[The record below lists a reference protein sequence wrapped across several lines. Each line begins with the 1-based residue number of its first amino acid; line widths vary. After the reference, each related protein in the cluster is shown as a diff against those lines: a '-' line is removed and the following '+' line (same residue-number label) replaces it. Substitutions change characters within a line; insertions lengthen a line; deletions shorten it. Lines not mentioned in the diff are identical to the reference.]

1 MNELLAA
8 LVPGLAWALLDFVWQ
23 GLLIGWGAALALGLM
38 RKSRPQA
45 RYALACA
52 ALLLCAALPL
62 AGLVQ
67 RLADAGSDSA
77 QATTSLALVLAGQA
91 GEGAGPADAALGV
104 AGKLAGWE
112 QALQARL
119 PLVMLFWACGA
130 GALALRLLAGL
141 AWVRRRSRPGQ
152 SLDHPQLQAT
162 LSRMAAAFGIARPV
176 RLGLVG
182 DMASPVTAGWWRPV
196 VLVPAALASGMPMP
210 LLEALLAHE
219 LAHIKR
225 HDYLV
230 NLVQGTIEIVLFY
243 HPTVWWLSN
252 RIRIE
257 REQIADDLA
266 ASMLGEPRRLALALS
281 ELDQFQFPTPHLA
294 HAAHGGN
301 LMSRIKRLVRPDTE
315 PLNWKM
321 AVPILGLAASCAAFY
336 ANAQGVPAP
345 APAPSPSVKAA
356 PAPSPMPSPR
366 PSPAPRVKKEWTV
379 NKGHDTA
386 YALVRGPERKG
397 STMSGGSDDWRDIE
411 AVKRTVPGDFFWFRK
426 DGKAYIVQD
435 PAVLARLIEAWEPV
449 DRLGAQMD
457 AHGKEMD
464 VHGKQME
471 RLGKQ
476 MEAVGREAQPDPVE
490 QKKIEQRMKVLGRE
504 QEKLHRE
511 VDRTARKMAAATGDE
526 RARLTVELNK
536 LAKQAL
542 EQGRLMEKEGEGMAR
557 MGEEMARRHA
567 PMEAIGKQMEQAGK
581 PMEALGEK
589 MGKLGE
595 QMERE
600 SAAAD
605 KVVRA
610 LIADALSRGVALP
623 APARN
628 KEG

>member
-1 MNELLAA
+1 M
-8 LVPGLAWALLDFVWQ
+8 
-23 GLLIGWGAALALGLM
+23 
-38 RKSRPQA
+38 
-45 RYALACA
+45 
-52 ALLLCAALPL
+52 
-62 AGLVQ
+62 
-67 RLADAGSDSA
+67 
-77 QATTSLALVLAGQA
+77 
-91 GEGAGPADAALGV
+91 
-104 AGKLAGWE
+104 
-112 QALQARL
+112 
-119 PLVMLFWACGA
+119 
-130 GALALRLLAGL
+130 
-141 AWVRRRSRPGQ
+141 
-152 SLDHPQLQAT
+152 
-162 LSRMAAAFGIARPV
+162 
-176 RLGLVG
+176 
-182 DMASPVTAGWWRPV
+182 
-196 VLVPAALASGMPMP
+196 
-210 LLEALLAHE
+210 
-219 LAHIKR
+219 
-225 HDYLV
+225 
-230 NLVQGTIEIVLFY
+230 IEIVLFY

-252 RIRIE
+252 RIRVE

-321 AVPILGLAASCAAFY
+321 AVPVLGLAAACAAFY
-336 ANAQGVPAP
+336 ANAQSVPAP

-356 PAPSPMPSPR
+356 PAPSPSPSPT
-366 PSPAPRVKKEWTV
+366 PRVKKEWTA
-379 NKGHDTA
+379 NKGHDTP

-411 AVKRTVPGDFFWFRK
+411 AAKRAVPGDFFWFRK

-435 PAVLARLIEAWEPV
+435 PAVLARLIEVWEPV
-449 DRLGAQMD
+449 DRLGVQMD

-464 VHGKQME
+464 VHGKEME

-476 MEAVGREAQPDPVE
+476 MEAAGRDIRPDPA
-490 QKKIEQRMKVLGRE
+490 EQRKFEKRMQELGRE
-504 QEKLHRE
+504 QHKLGRE
-511 VDRTARKMAAATGDE
+511 IDRTARKMAAASGAE
-526 RARLTVELNK
+526 RDRLSLELNK
-536 LAKQAL
+536 LSSQAL

-557 MGEEMARRHA
+557 MGEELARRHA

-605 KVVRA
+605 KVVRS
-610 LIADALSRGVALP
+610 LIADALSRGVAVP
-623 APARN
+623 APTRN

>member
-1 MNELLAA
+1 MDDLLAA

-23 GLLIGWGAALALGLM
+23 GLLIGWGVALALGLM

-45 RYALACA
+45 RYALACG

-62 AGLVQ
+62 AGRVQ

-77 QATTSLALVLAGQA
+77 QATTALALVLAGQA
-91 GEGAGPADAALGV
+91 GGDAALAAAPPGV
-104 AGKLAGWE
+104 AVKLAGWE

-130 GALALRLLAGL
+130 GALALRMLAGL

-152 SLDHPQLQAT
+152 YLEHPQLQAT
-162 LSRMAAAFGIARPV
+162 LSRMAQAFGISRPV

-196 VLVPAALASGMPMP
+196 VLVPAALASGMPLQ

-321 AVPILGLAASCAAFY
+321 AVPVLGLAAACAAFY
-336 ANAQGVPAP
+336 ANAQSVPAP

-356 PAPSPMPSPR
+356 PAPSPTAR
-366 PSPAPRVKKEWTV
+366 PAPAPRVKKEWTV
-379 NKGHDTA
+379 SKGHDTP

-397 STMSGGSDDWRDIE
+397 STMSGSSDDWREIE
-411 AVKRTVPGDFFWFRK
+411 AVKRAVPGDFFWFRK

-449 DRLGAQMD
+449 DRLGVQMD

-464 VHGKQME
+464 VHGKEME

-476 MEAVGREAQPDPVE
+476 MEAAGRDIHPDPA
-490 QKKIEQRMKVLGRE
+490 EQRKMEKRMKELSRE
-504 QEKLHRE
+504 QEKLGRE
-511 VDRTARKMAAATGDE
+511 IDRTARKMAEAKGAE
-526 RARLTVELNK
+526 RDRLTEEMNK
-536 LAKQAL
+536 LSSQMA

-610 LIADALSRGVALP
+610 LIADALSRGVAVP
-623 APARN
+623 APGRN